1 MFSFLSS
8 PDSFGWRWLV
18 SSENARRFRADWGPG
33 WREGEMDWAKQRVWL
48 SDWKVCVL
56 NFISFHF
63 ILFYFILFY
72 SISFH
77 FISFHFIP
85 FHFISF
91 HFISFHFISFH
102 KHFNRDFS
110 IIRDKISFAMF
121 TRIAGKDSQDCGK
134 KLLIAS
140 LLFHDVNRK
149 NDLLIWSIWPMIW
162 SSAERMTFWSDQS
175 DRSDQWSDVKQKEWP
190 FDLIDLTNDLIFSR
204 KNDLSRWPWL
214 CLGS

>member
-1 MFSFLSS
+1 MERRRDGLSKAKSLTLRLEGVCLKFHFVSFY
-8 PDSFGWRWLV
+8 
-18 SSENARRFRADWGPG
+18 
-33 WREGEMDWAKQRVWL
+33 
-48 SDWKVCVL
+48 
-56 NFISFHF
+56 F

-72 SISFH
+72 FVSFH
-77 FISFHFIP
+77 FISFHSIPFHFIS

-149 NDLLIWSIWPMIW
+149 NDLLI
-162 SSAERMTFWSDQS
+162 
-175 DRSDQWSDVKQKEWP
+175 
-190 FDLIDLTNDLIFSR
+190 
-204 KNDLSRWPWL
+204 
-214 CLGS
+214 